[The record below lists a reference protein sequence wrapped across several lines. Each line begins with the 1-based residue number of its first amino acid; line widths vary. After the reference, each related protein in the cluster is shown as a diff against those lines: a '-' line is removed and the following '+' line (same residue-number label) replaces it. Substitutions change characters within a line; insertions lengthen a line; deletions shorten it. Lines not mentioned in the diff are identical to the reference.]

1 MVSTVYK
8 GDLSEV
14 TFGKES
20 GLVLAQ
26 GGFGGTG
33 LVFTTGNASNRN
45 VLTFSGANGGF
56 FDSNANLLYPVG
68 MLVGSEL
75 RIIGGGAFS
84 GDDFATTGNSY
95 TIVANKGA
103 TITLD
108 RDLKTAASTASTSGD
123 ELVISTIATP
133 TIDTGMTYN
142 AQADL
147 SDESVLTDQFVGL
160 AATVAL
166 PETKVEIRRSHIVGI
181 GRDVVI
187 QEPQR
192 FENTGGSMEMMF
204 NSARWLYYS
213 LGREVVDEPSQ
224 SKATLIATV
233 DATNNFVN
241 ISAGDTYFK
250 YEGTLSAT
258 PAVGDYILII
268 DGTATNFPSD
278 LVEPASGSLWGANGT
293 GVDMQNTER
302 NEMRQVLYVDTAT
315 QRIHVDE
322 PFYFTHTGGNGGY
335 EVKSYAYLDN
345 GASNGSPNFDPAV
358 ATYGNIT
365 NRVSRLLFS
374 GPTLPTFAL
383 ESSIRTRDAGSYNA
397 NTLNDANEGAPGSAS
412 DSKQLT
418 RVWKGCKVK
427 DFSLAADAD
436 AEVKL
441 TVNFD
446 ALYCYTDTGRLES
459 SDKGDRYTA
468 HRMFENIANG
478 PLERKKAGIAPNTEK
493 PFFFYNGQI
502 TSFGTN
508 IAQVTNF
515 ALEGNNNT
523 EAIYTI
529 RGNSQAE
536 DVNSAGDSLEQIPF
550 GGSRNANLMIE
561 KKMEY
566 SLSMTVIASDPLI
579 WHEFRSNRSHSFTEP
594 ITLTL
599 TKAGAGSNREQV
611 IIVIDDYMIESAPLP
626 IPEDKGVIKSELK
639 IMPKHVRVISH
650 DAFLHM

>member
-20 GLVLAQ
+20 GLVLAH
-26 GGFGGTG
+26 GGFGG
-33 LVFTTGNASNRN
+33 LVFTVHSSNRN
-45 VLTFSGANGGF
+45 QLTFSGASAGF
-56 FDSNANLLYPVG
+56 FDNSSNLRYPAG

-75 RIIGGGAFS
+75 RIIGGGTFPL
-84 GDDFATTGNSY
+84 DDFATTGNSY
-95 TIVANKGA
+95 TIVANSG
-103 TITLD
+103 TSITLD
-108 RDLKTAASTASTSGD
+108 RDLKEALSTASTAGD

-142 AQADL
+142 ANADS

-224 SKATLIATV
+224 SKATLISTI
-233 DATNNFVN
+233 DATNNFANV
-241 ISAGDTYFK
+241 SAGDTYLKFV
-250 YEGTLSAT
+250 GTLSTT

-268 DGTATNFPSD
+268 DGTATNYPSD
-278 LVEPASGSLWGANGT
+278 LVEPAGSSQWGADGT
-293 GVDMQNTER
+293 GADMQNTER
-302 NEMRQVLYVDTAT
+302 NEMRQVLYVDAT
-315 QRIHVDE
+315 TKRIHVDE
-322 PFYFTHTGGNGGY
+322 PFYFTHTGGNGGFS
-335 EVKSYAYLDN
+335 VKSYAYMDD
-345 GASNGSPNFDPAV
+345 GASNGSPNFDTAD
-358 ATYGNIT
+358 ASYGNIT

-383 ESSIRTRDAGSYNA
+383 ESSIRTRDTGSYNA
-397 NTLNDANEGAPGSAS
+397 NTLPDTSEAAPGSAS

-446 ALYCYTDTGRLES
+446 ALYCYTDTGRLEA
-459 SDKGDRYTA
+459 DPNKGDRYTA

-502 TSFGTN
+502 SSFGTN

-536 DVNSAGDSLEQIPF
+536 NVEGSNSLEKIPF
-550 GGSRNANLMIE
+550 GGSRNANIMIE

-650 DAFLHM
+650 DTFLHM

>member
-33 LVFTTGNASNRN
+33 LVFTIGNASNRN
-45 VLTFSGANGGF
+45 VLTFSGADEGF
-56 FDSNANLLYPVG
+56 FDGSSNLRYPAG

-84 GDDFATTGNSY
+84 GDDFATTGNAY
-95 TIVANKGA
+95 TIVANSGA

-133 TIDTGMTYN
+133 TIDTGMTYH
-142 AQADL
+142 AEAAS

-233 DATNNFVN
+233 DATNNFANV
-241 ISAGDTYFK
+241 SPGDTYLKF
-250 YEGTLSAT
+250 EGTLSNT

-268 DGTATNFPSD
+268 DGTATNYPSD
-278 LVEPASGSLWGANGT
+278 LVEPASGSQWGADGT
-293 GVDMQNTER
+293 GADMENTER
-302 NEMRQVLYVDTAT
+302 NEMRQVLYVDGAT

-322 PFYFTHTGGNGGY
+322 PFYFTHTGGDGGFS
-335 EVKSYAYLDN
+335 VKSYAYEDN
-345 GASNGSPNFDPAV
+345 GLSNGSPDFDTAD

-383 ESSIRTRDAGSYNA
+383 ESSIRTRDTGSYNA
-397 NTLNDANEGAPGSAS
+397 NTLPDTSEAAPGSAS

-459 SDKGDRYTA
+459 DDKGDRYTA

-502 TSFGTN
+502 SSFGTN

-536 DVNSAGDSLEQIPF
+536 SVNGSSSLEQIPF
-550 GGSRNANLMIE
+550 GGSRNANIMIE

>member
-45 VLTFSGANGGF
+45 VLTFSGADEGF
-56 FDSNANLLYPVG
+56 FDGSSNLRYPVG

-95 TIVANKGA
+95 TIVANSG
-103 TITLD
+103 TSITLD
-108 RDLKTAASTASTSGD
+108 RDLKTAASTASTAGD

-142 AQADL
+142 ANADS

-213 LGREVVDEPSQ
+213 LGREVVDEPAQ

-233 DATNNFVN
+233 DATNNFANV
-241 ISAGDTYFK
+241 SAGDTYLK
-250 YEGTLSAT
+250 YEGSLSVA
-258 PAVGDYILII
+258 PDVGDYILII

-278 LVEPASGSLWGANGT
+278 LVEPAVSSQWGADGT
-293 GVDMQNTER
+293 GTDMQNTER

-322 PFYFTHTGGNGGY
+322 PFYFTHTGGNGGFS
-335 EVKSYAYLDN
+335 VKSYAYTDN
-345 GASNGSPNFDPAV
+345 GASNGSPNFDTAD

-383 ESSIRTRDAGSYNA
+383 ESSIRTRDTGSYNA
-397 NTLNDANEGAPGSAS
+397 NTLSDTSEAAPGSAS

-446 ALYCYTDTGRLES
+446 ALYCYTDTGRLEA
-459 SDKGDRYTA
+459 DPNKGDRYTA

-502 TSFGTN
+502 SSFGTN

-536 DVNSAGDSLEQIPF
+536 NVEGSNSLEQIPF
-550 GGSRNANLMIE
+550 GGSRNANIMIE